1 MVGPSG
7 SKSVTSSERPPLM
20 IRKLRILLGLTFLL
34 GILFV
39 PDVGTAA
46 SVVTVRVAI
55 LSSYDGKASDDVVAG
70 IKQTLSPLGSGLVL
84 TVYPLQKSADKA
96 AQAVAGIKAN
106 GADLVFA
113 LGSLALESIAD
124 ELPDLPIVATM
135 ILREEDIRKYPQATG
150 VPLEFSVQDQ
160 FKWMQKFLPAV
171 KKIGV
176 VYNSDENQALIEQAK
191 LAARPLGLSLVEKT
205 VADPKDLPDAL
216 EGLANRADVLWGL
229 TDRMVLT
236 RLTAKD
242 ILLFSFRNRIPFVGL
257 SESWVE
263 AGALYALDRDY
274 HDIGEQCG
282 ELAMKLL
289 RGGSVTTLSPQSPRT
304 VVYSLNMKI
313 ARQMKTEF
321 AEPLIKKAAKLY

>member
-1 MVGPSG
+1 
-7 SKSVTSSERPPLM
+7 M
-20 IRKLRILLGLTFLL
+20 IRKERILLVLTLVL
-34 GILFV
+34 GIVFS
-39 PDVGTAA
+39 PDVDTAA
-46 SVVTVRVAI
+46 AAVTGRVAI
-55 LSSYDGKASDDVVAG
+55 LCSYDGKASDEVVAG
-70 IKQTLSPLGSGLVL
+70 IKKALSPLGSGVALNL
-84 TVYPLQKSADKA
+84 YPLQKSADKA
-96 AQAVAGIKAN
+96 AQAVARVKAD

-113 LGSLALESIAD
+113 LGSLALESSA
-124 ELPDLPIVATM
+124 EGLPDLPIVATM
-135 ILREEDIRKYPQATG
+135 ILREDDIRKYPRTTG
-150 VPLEFSVQDQ
+150 VPLEFSVHDQ
-160 FKWMQKFLPAV
+160 FKWLQKFLPAA

-176 VYNSDENQALIEQAK
+176 VYNFDENQAVIEQAE
-191 LAARPLGLSLVEKT
+191 LAARPLGLSLVAKT

-216 EGLANRADVLWGL
+216 EGLANQADVLWGV

-274 HDIGEQCG
+274 QDIGEQCG

-289 RGGSVTTLSPQSPRT
+289 RGVSVTTLAPESPRT
-304 VVYSLNMKI
+304 IVYSLNMKI

-321 AEPLIKKAAKLY
+321 AEPLVKKAAKLY